1 MSGAQCAKA
10 HDRDSEQHR
19 RMCEALRPLGSEL
32 TQYEYERRVRWATAK
47 SVPPSPGAKFLP
59 PVLASERIFTPFMR
73 WR

>member
-1 MSGAQCAKA
+1 
-10 HDRDSEQHR
+10 
-19 RMCEALRPLGSEL
+19 MCEALRPLGSEL